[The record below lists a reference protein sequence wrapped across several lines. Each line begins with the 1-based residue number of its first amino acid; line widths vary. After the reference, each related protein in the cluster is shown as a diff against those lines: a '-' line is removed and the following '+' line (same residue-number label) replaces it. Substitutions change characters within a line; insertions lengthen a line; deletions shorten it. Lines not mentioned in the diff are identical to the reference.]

1 MDVWLTFGGLGCP
14 VESVSNLSKRMRI
27 DNFVGAASREL
38 QEGGFA
44 VESSLLA
51 SAEWNPAIL
60 IQTKFGHL

>member
-1 MDVWLTFGGLGCP
+1 
-14 VESVSNLSKRMRI
+14 MRNH
-27 DNFVGAASREL
+27 NFVGAARREI

-60 IQTKFGHL
+60 FQTKFGHLKLKINRKLMCQVLLNPVDYS